1 LTKKRGDKI
10 NHIQQSHTTLNMPKT
25 RYTNITALPP
35 SISRL
40 TVLETLHSHIEMIDL
55 NPSHESRVPIK
66 PPPEAT
72 PEEYHCAWYQITDRV
87 SYLPANMYTG
97 KVVIKSCFHDL
108 GNGLQTHVYVPLG
121 IEIKTKWTVGGNEPG
136 EPVLPVEIGTGAP
149 VSGLY
154 LREDIE
160 LKCNFLLTSFVKK
173 TLKDSLATL
182 VARLVVK
189 SELVE
194 AVQNNHRLTYNA
206 MAGIQN
212 GFPPQGLGT
221 PPMSPQ
227 LSPPLSYRD
236 SVQNES
242 PPMSPPHT
250 AGLPTGNMDHRPSW
264 AQEKSPGLNQH
275 PAFQAHV
282 QTTPSS
288 QPQSLQSQV
297 VSQQLKQQYGGQQYP
312 PQGYQGG
319 QYAGQYQ
326 GQGQGQ
332 MNVGGQGNKRV
343 SLPQIP
349 PYNPADY
356 GNVRISEM
364 DANHKRAVSAQ
375 GQHQAPQF
383 GMGGGIA
390 ELP

>member
-25 RYTNITALPP
+25 RYTNITARPP

-206 MAGIQN
+206 MAGIQS

-250 AGLPTGNMDHRPSW
+250 AGLPGNMDHRPSW

-282 QTTPSS
+282 QTSS
-288 QPQSLQSQV
+288 PAPQSLQSQV
-297 VSQQLKQQYGGQQYP
+297 VSQQLKQQYAGKGQYP

-319 QYAGQYQ
+319 QYPGQYQ
-326 GQGQGQ
+326 GQGQVQGQ
-332 MNVGGQGNKRV
+332 QGKRV

-364 DANHKRAVSAQ
+364 DASHKRAVSAQ